1 MKSTSVTKKDDKLN
15 RECNKCFKTK
25 SLNDYYL
32 QNKAMNYYGY
42 SCKDCIKKSNKYVA
56 AVKEEKLKTVRRREY
71 EKTKWVSSIKE
82 IYKLEQLHLELNLF
96 RVEMI
101 DKIEIKENE
110 EQRRA
115 LKQELNKL
123 KGYIYRCEQY
133 FFDKL

>member
-1 MKSTSVTKKDDKLN
+1 MKSTSVTKKDDKLS

-32 QNKAMNYYGY
+32 QNKAMNYHGY
-42 SCKDCIKKSNKYVA
+42 SCKDCIKKNNKYVPS
-56 AVKEEKLKTVRRREY
+56 VKEEKLKTVRRREY

-82 IYKLEQLHLELNLF
+82 VYKLEQLHFELSLF
-96 RVEMI
+96 RVEMV
-101 DKIEIKENE
+101 DRIEIKENE